1 MSPGVLAFSVAV
13 AAAGGFVRGYS
24 GFGSAL
30 IWVSGLSLV
39 LPPALV
45 IPATYL
51 LDIVASGHLLPKVW
65 KEIDWRSLRWLLLG
79 TCAATPAGV
88 YLLANASATPIR
100 VAISLVVFTSAVL
113 MWRGFRLRATP
124 GPAPTVATGCLSGV
138 LNGAVGI
145 GGPPA
150 ILFYFSSP
158 VAAAVSRA
166 SLIGFIAVI
175 DIVAIA
181 AAAGQGLVT
190 GDVVVLAGILVLP
203 TLAGNAL
210 GHRSFIRT
218 EPETFRRFALIFLAV
233 LSVGLFLRAVLG

>member
-1 MSPGVLAFSVAV
+1 MSPATLIFSVAV
-13 AAAGGFVRGYS
+13 VAIGGFVRGYS

-45 IPATYL
+45 IPTTYL
-51 LDIVASGHLLPKVW
+51 LDIAASVHLVPAVW
-65 KEIDWRSLRWLLLG
+65 KQIDWRSLRWLLLG
-79 TCAATPAGV
+79 TCAATPAGI
-88 YLLANASATPIR
+88 YLLANAPVTPIR
-100 VAISLVVFTSAVL
+100 VAISVVVFTAAAL
-113 MWRGFRLRATP
+113 MWRGFRLKATP
-124 GPAPTVATGCLSGV
+124 GSVPAVATGCLCGV

-166 SLIGFIAVI
+166 SLIAFIAVI
-175 DIVAIA
+175 DIVAFA

-190 GDVVVLAGILVLP
+190 RDVFVLSALLVLP
-203 TLAGNAL
+203 TLAGIAL
-210 GHRSFIRT
+210 GNRRFLRT
-218 EPETFRRFALIFLAV
+218 APETFRRFALIFLGV
-233 LSVGLFLRAVLG
+233 LSVGVFLRAVAG

>member
-1 MSPGVLAFSVAV
+1 M
-13 AAAGGFVRGYS
+13 
-24 GFGSAL
+24 
-30 IWVSGLSLV
+30 
-39 LPPALV
+39 
-45 IPATYL
+45 
-51 LDIVASGHLLPKVW
+51 
-65 KEIDWRSLRWLLLG
+65 
-79 TCAATPAGV
+79 
-88 YLLANASATPIR
+88 
-100 VAISLVVFTSAVL
+100 VVFISAVL
-113 MWRGFRLRATP
+113 MWRGFRLGATP
-124 GPAPTVATGCLSGV
+124 GPAPTIATGCLSGL

-175 DIVAIA
+175 DTVAIA

-190 GDVVVLAGILVLP
+190 GDVFVLAGILVLP